1 MKPYEVL
8 TVGGREVQLKFTAA
22 NAVRLEEQIGTDLLS
37 GLDKLAE
44 VKTLAKFYL
53 FAAKS
58 MNDDINK
65 IDDIYSIFDEYIT
78 DGGSYEA
85 LQELI
90 IETLVV
96 SGIMSRQVHEASKKA
111 QEKQREALQKLLNG
125 DTKTPSQQA
134 SDLPSSGQ

>member
-1 MKPYEVL
+1 MKPYETL

>member
-8 TVGGREVQLKFTAA
+8 TVGGREVQLKFTSA
-22 NAVRLEEQIGTDLLS
+22 NAVRLEEQLGTDLLS

-44 VKTLAKFYL
+44 VKTLAKYYY

-78 DGGSYEA
+78 DGGTYEA

-90 IETLVV
+90 IETLVT
-96 SGIMSRQVHEASKKA
+96 SGIMSKQVHDASKKA
-111 QEKQREALQKLLNG
+111 QEKQREALQKLLND
-125 DTKTPSQQA
+125 DTKTPSPQE
-134 SDLPSSGQ
+134 

>member
-1 MKPYEVL
+1 MKPYETL

-125 DTKTPSQQA
+125 DTETPSPQA
-134 SDLPSSGQ
+134 SDLPSSGL